1 MQKKRCV
8 IVGTGSRGTE
18 SYAKPIA
25 NGHLSDACELVG
37 IFDTVRSRAEIC
49 SKDTGGTPVFDS
61 FEEMLNSTKPDFVI
75 VTTKDADH
83 HHYTIKALDMG
94 YDVVS
99 EKPMTDSRKKA
110 LEIMEAEKRNGHAVR
125 VTFNMRYMK
134 PIVDLKKVM
143 MSGAIGEVKHIDFS
157 WLLNRSHGADYF
169 RRWHRYLKNSN
180 SLLLHKSTHHFDV
193 VNWVIGNKAPEAV
206 FARGSLDFYGKN
218 GKIRGEYCRACPHAK
233 ECPLYVNFEDHDFI
247 KRYYFDV
254 EEESG
259 YYRDAC
265 VFAEDIDIFD
275 RMALNV
281 RYEDGI
287 TMNYS
292 LIAYAPDEGLR
303 LRIVGTKGR
312 LDFESYTSG
321 PHAKDKI
328 LIKVID
334 LDGNESVTET
344 AYELGDHGGADDK
357 MRDDIFRE
365 GPKDD
370 PLGQCATSLAGFN
383 SLAIGDMAVKSIQ
396 LGREVSISEI

>member
-1 MQKKRCV
+1 MQKKKCV
-8 IVGTGSRGTE
+8 IVGVGMRGAE
-18 SYAKPIA
+18 SYAFPIA
-25 NGHLSDACELVG
+25 NGHLSDVCELVG
-37 IFDTVRSRAEIC
+37 IYDSVKKRAEVC
-49 SKDTGGTPVFDS
+49 SKDSGGAPVFDS
-61 FEEMLNSTKPDFVI
+61 FEEMLNATHPDFVI

-83 HHYTIKALDMG
+83 HRYIIKALDMG

-110 LEIMEAEKRNGHAVR
+110 LEIMEAEKRNGRTVR

-134 PIVDLKKVM
+134 PIVDLKTVM
-143 MSGAIGEVKHIDFS
+143 MSGAIGEVRHIDFE
-157 WLLNRSHGADYF
+157 WLLNRRHGADYF

-193 VNWVIGNKAPEAV
+193 VNWVIGNKAPISV
-206 FARGSLDFYGKN
+206 FARGNLDFYGKN
-218 GKIRGEYCRACPHAK
+218 GPFRGEYCRKCEHTEK
-233 ECPLYVNFEDHDFI
+233 CPLYVNFDSSDFV
-247 KRYYFDV
+247 KRYYYDV
-254 EEESG
+254 EDESG
-259 YYRDAC
+259 YYRDGC

-281 RYEDGI
+281 RYEDGV

-312 LDFESYTSG
+312 LDFESYSSG
-321 PHAKDKI
+321 PHAADKI
-328 LIKVID
+328 LIRVTD
-334 LDGNESVTET
+334 LDGKETLTET

-357 MRDDIFRE
+357 MRDDIFRGRSTPDE
-365 GPKDD
+365 
-370 PLGQCATSLAGFN
+370 LGQFASSLAGYN

-396 LGREVSISEI
+396 LGREIFINEI